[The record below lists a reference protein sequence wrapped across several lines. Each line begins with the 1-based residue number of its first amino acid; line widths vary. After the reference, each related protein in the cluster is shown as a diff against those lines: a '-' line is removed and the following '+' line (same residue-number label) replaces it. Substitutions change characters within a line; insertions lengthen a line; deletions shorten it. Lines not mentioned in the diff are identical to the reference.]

1 LREAKAGEC
10 KARGDAKAGGL
21 CEPRNAA
28 IASPW
33 PHPPGRLFWAH
44 RGVAVLAQGTT
55 LSGAPRLALHPKTIG
70 ATLELTLKPL

>member
-1 LREAKAGEC
+1 
-10 KARGDAKAGGL
+10 
-21 CEPRNAA
+21 
-28 IASPW
+28 
-33 PHPPGRLFWAH
+33 LFWAH